1 MTEASASGPGGAAS
15 GPAAWPEHVRWQAKL
30 YVLLYVPNVIDYARA
45 AMMAVAFT
53 FIGSKHPRVFAG
65 LYLLCFFLDGVDG
78 YAARLLKQ
86 VSSFGAFL
94 DVALDCSIRT
104 AMWASAI
111 DGPTSVIVPCI
122 EWLCFLAT
130 HSQGGSAWKTGCFT
144 EAPPWVSRVLQNG
157 FRSPAGVLVISGLH
171 FLPLWLW
178 LRTFAPRSMLSA
190 GWLGIVLVYGRVYC
204 LAVELWTI
212 GRLMNSMVTTDCVE
226 ANKPKA
232 M

>member
-1 MTEASASGPGGAAS
+1 MTEASASGPGGAAN
-15 GPAAWPEHVRWQAKL
+15 GPAARPELVRWQAKL
-30 YVLLYVPNVIDYARA
+30 WVLLYVPNIIDYARA
-45 AMMAVAFT
+45 ALMAVAFT
-53 FIGSKHPRVFAG
+53 VIGSKHPRVFAG
-65 LYLLCFFLDGVDG
+65 LYLLCFFLDGIDG

-111 DGPTSVIVPCI
+111 DGPASVVVPCI

-130 HSQGGSAWKTGCFT
+130 HSQGGAAWKTGCFT

-157 FRSPAGVLVISGLH
+157 FRK
-171 FLPLWLW
+171 
-178 LRTFAPRSMLSA
+178 TFAPRSMLSA

-212 GRLMNSMVTTDCVE
+212 GRHIDSMVTTDCLE